1 MNRYP
6 MKATIDGK
14 VVRNLRLVD
23 DEDGNGVTVWGWDR
37 EAAQGTVLLTSETPP
52 ERVGA
57 TTSWKVGELTLD
69 EQRGCGCNHPMYTWV
84 PPRHTIDAE
93 A

>member
-6 MKATIDGK
+6 MKARTDGQI
-14 VVRNLRLVD
+14 VRSLRPTS
-23 DEDGNGVTVWGWDR
+23 DGSSSTVWGWDR
-37 EAAQGTVLLTSETPP
+37 DLGTAKELLTIESLPT
-52 ERVGA
+52 RVGA
-57 TTSWKVGELTLD
+57 STSWQVGDLVLE

-84 PPRHTIDAE
+84 PPKGATAGN

>member
-6 MKATIDGK
+6 MKARIDGQI
-14 VVRNLRLVD
+14 VRSLRLVAD
-23 DEDGNGVTVWGWDR
+23 DHSSTVWGWDR
-37 EAAQGTVLLTSETPP
+37 DAGTATELLHLDAPP

-57 TTSWKVGELTLD
+57 TTSWKVGDIVLD
-69 EQRGCGCNHPMYTWV
+69 EQRGCGCNHPMYTWT
-84 PPRHTIDAE
+84 PPDSDQASE

>member
-6 MKATIDGK
+6 MKATIEGK
-14 VVRNLRLVD
+14 VVRNLRIVD
-23 DEDGNGVTVWGWDR
+23 DEDGTGATVWGWDR
-37 EAAQGTVLLTSETPP
+37 ETATGTVLLTSPTPP

-57 TTSWKVGELTLD
+57 TTSWKVGDLTLD

-84 PPRHTIDAE
+84 PPLPTIDHGA
-93 A
+93 